1 MCAYIYIYTYYK
13 ELAHLIVEA
22 AKSKSAEPVS

>member
-1 MCAYIYIYTYYK
+1 MCTYIYTYTYYK

-22 AKSKSAEPVS
+22 GKSKFAEPVS